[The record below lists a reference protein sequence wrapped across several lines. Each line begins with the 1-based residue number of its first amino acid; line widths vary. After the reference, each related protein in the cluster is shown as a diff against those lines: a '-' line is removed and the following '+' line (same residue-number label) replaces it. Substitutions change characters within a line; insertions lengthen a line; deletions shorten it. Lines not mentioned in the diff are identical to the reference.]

1 MARQSSLLILLFI
14 LGCAS
19 TETTLDPQVA
29 KEYFLEGVKAKAEGR
44 YEDAIESFT
53 ESLKYHPTYAQA
65 YYHRA
70 LSSLKMRKMEGVAI
84 PTRKLID
91 ASFRDFTSA
100 INASPTFSD
109 AYFSRAMIFLS
120 RARYREAVA
129 DLLVCCRYSPR
140 DVDPHL
146 ILAKIYETRFEGKA
160 VLAMNHYIQYAEL
173 GGTDEEALAKA
184 QAWQALQKEPVKE
197 APFSQ
202 NDEKHARE
210 LHEEFKLLFAEG
222 KEEAAIKAIGELVEK
237 YKHTRYFKGREVAL
251 TALYRSLKGTSDKP

>member
-1 MARQSSLLILLFI
+1 MARQSSVLIFLFI

-19 TETTLDPQVA
+19 SETKLDPQVA
-29 KEYFLEGVKAKAEGR
+29 KEYFLEGVKAKEEKR
-44 YEDAIESFT
+44 YDDAIEVFT

-70 LSSLKMRKMEGVAI
+70 LASLKMRKREGVSI

-91 ASFRDFTSA
+91 AAFRDFTSA

-140 DVDPHL
+140 DVEPHL
-146 ILAKIYETRFEGKA
+146 ILAQIYETRFEGKA
-160 VLAMNHYIQYAEL
+160 VLAMNHYVQYADL
-173 GGTDEEALAKA
+173 GGTDEAALAKA
-184 QAWQALQKEPVKE
+184 EAWKALQKEPVKE
-197 APFSQ
+197 VPVSQ
-202 NDEKHARE
+202 DDEKRARE
-210 LHEEFKLLFAEG
+210 LHEEFKLLFAEE